1 MGRRRRIPAFGN
13 WDYSDELPIT
23 QYFESAAQAGLIR
36 DQCLSG
42 DDKLSKPAAAP
53 VKPVKKGGG
62 KGEKLRRKQERECGV
77 TPQDSSQR
85 RPGRAPKAVDEDLYK
100 IPPELLYQ
108 KPKKVGTEDVSSP
121 LLSPP
126 TNYYAAWLALN
137 SRLLRAGAEE
147 VPEESVA
154 RMSGTQLRHLRR
166 KMKSCTHSSPVNGGM

>member
-36 DQCLSG
+36 DQCSSG

-53 VKPVKKGGG
+53 VKPVGCHNEVKKGGG

-77 TPQDSSQR
+77 TPQDNSQR

-108 KPKKVGTEDVSSP
+108 KPKKVQKRFLRSP
-121 LLSPP
+121 WPACLGLSCV
-126 TNYYAAWLALN
+126 T
-137 SRLLRAGAEE
+137 
-147 VPEESVA
+147 
-154 RMSGTQLRHLRR
+154 
-166 KMKSCTHSSPVNGGM
+166 